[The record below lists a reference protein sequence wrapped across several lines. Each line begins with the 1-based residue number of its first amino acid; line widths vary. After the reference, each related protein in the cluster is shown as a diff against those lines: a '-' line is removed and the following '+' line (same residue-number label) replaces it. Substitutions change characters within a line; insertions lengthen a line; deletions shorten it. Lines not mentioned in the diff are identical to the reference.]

1 MDTLVDIL
9 TIVNTAAMNMGVC
22 KYKYLFEILISI
34 PLDTQV

>member
-9 TIVNTAAMNMGVC
+9 TIVNNAAMNMGVC